1 LTQEPTVEFS
11 FVYILGRSY
20 AEPHLYAATMPAY
33 EFSERVGALCTTRGS
48 NVSRLAATLL
58 TGVLSF
64 GLSIG
69 AEGCQ
74 HKVPRTVV
82 VDEWWSNDHAV
93 EAGWSS
99 CKRDGLSDQY
109 CNSKPVTDDYRQEEG
124 QFTEAF
130 STAFQADTTCSGIA
144 LAVYRG
150 PDGENSQATK
160 IMFRADGYWSFQV
173 NFDPGAKTQ
182 RWQMSLTPKQTHSS
196 SGEGTASSI
205 ARTVCLIVKGAGGS
219 VDE

>member
-1 LTQEPTVEFS
+1 MHFRHARRQPLPIQQALP
-11 FVYILGRSY
+11 
-20 AEPHLYAATMPAY
+20 
-33 EFSERVGALCTTRGS
+33 VGGDA
-48 NVSRLAATLL
+48 L

-69 AEGCQ
+69 VEGCKQ
-74 HKVPRTVV
+74 HKLPRAVV
-82 VDEWWSNDHAV
+82 VDEWWSNDYAV
-93 EAGWSS
+93 EAGWSA

-130 STAFQADTTCSGIA
+130 STAFQADTTCSGIT

-150 PDGENSQATK
+150 PDGENSQASK
-160 IMFRADGYWSFQV
+160 IMFREEGYWSFQV

-182 RWQMSLTPKQTHSS
+182 RWQMSLAPKQTHSS